1 MVAEMRKEK
10 ALVVEDEA
18 LIRMSVCDMLA
29 EMGLET
35 IDTGNGHEGLTLLA
49 EDPSIGMLIAD
60 LGLPD
65 LSGEE
70 LVRRAR
76 GLRPELKIII
86 STGHSGARTQPVF
99 AGVAFLAKPFD
110 IAGLRRAVEGI

>member
-1 MVAEMRKEK
+1 MRKEK

-35 IDTGNGHEGLTLLA
+35 IDTGNAHEGLTLLA
-49 EDPSIGMLIAD
+49 EDPSIDVLIAD

-99 AGVAFLAKPFD
+99 AGVAFLAKPYD
-110 IAGLRRAVEGI
+110 IAGLRRAVEGV